1 MTPEQTLIVFL
12 SRAILVD
19 AAVRG
24 LVLGLQ
30 ENRLNATMNTSSLK
44 SVSPL
49 HNRLYMLFLMIN
61 HLCKLLIYI
70 YARRFLFV
78 LRHYAMYPSDCEMLQ
93 PQTIHQIYH
102 RYSCGF

>member
-30 ENRLNATMNTSSLK
+30 ENRLNATTNTFFK
-44 SVSPL
+44 EC
-49 HNRLYMLFLMIN
+49 I
-61 HLCKLLIYI
+61 
-70 YARRFLFV
+70 
-78 LRHYAMYPSDCEMLQ
+78 
-93 PQTIHQIYH
+93 TIT
-102 RYSCGF
+102 